1 MSISIHKVGLNKTLG
16 QQSDEI
22 ITANL
27 VGKWV
32 GGTGVETLYWDNQV
46 TSGKNLRRFNGISAS
61 DIYFSFDG
69 ADDYLGEASTDYG
82 GDPFTFN
89 TNNAFTI
96 GMWLRSGTN
105 GQKFYFESWHA
116 LGRGFWFEITSASVS
131 NNIKMD
137 TNSGGLVSG
146 CGQAQLS
153 TKSISTNTWHY
164 ITLTHDGTG
173 NYYFYI
179 NGSFQGIIDLCA
191 HGSTTAT
198 FRLGKKTESSTAYA
212 GNGWR
217 LSDLHVYTARLT
229 DSQIRQNFLA
239 SNITNGTRRYE

>member
-22 ITANL
+22 ITTNL

-46 TSGKNLRRFNGISAS
+46 TDGKNLRRFNGISAN
-61 DIYFSFDG
+61 DNYFAFDG
-69 ADDYLGEASTDYG
+69 TNDYLGEASTSYG

-137 TNSGGLVSG
+137 TNNGHITIESK
-146 CGQAQLS
+146 ADMNFS
-153 TKSISTNTWHY
+153 TETNE
-164 ITLTHDGTG
+164 
-173 NYYFYI
+173 
-179 NGSFQGIIDLCA
+179 NGVNSA
-191 HGSTTAT
+191 HQELAKKFFSLD
-198 FRLGKKTESSTAYA
+198 RLDKA
-212 GNGWR
+212 
-217 LSDLHVYTARLT
+217 
-229 DSQIRQNFLA
+229 
-239 SNITNGTRRYE
+239 

>member
-16 QQSDEI
+16 QKSDEI
-22 ITANL
+22 ITTNL

-46 TSGKNLRRFNGISAS
+46 SGGKNLRRFNGISAS
-61 DIYFSFDG
+61 SIYFSFDG
-69 ADDYLGEASTDYG
+69 TDDYLGEASTSYG

-89 TNNAFTI
+89 TSNAFTI
-96 GMWLRSGTN
+96 GMWIRSGTN
-105 GQKFYFESWHA
+105 GQKFYFESWHSD
-116 LGRGFWFEITSASVS
+116 GYGFWLEITSASTS

-137 TNSGGLVSG
+137 TNGLGVAG
-146 CGQAQLS
+146 CGQVQLS
-153 TKSISTNTWHY
+153 TRSISTNTWHY
-164 ITLTHDGTG
+164 ITLTHDGSG

-179 NGSFQGIIDLCA
+179 NGSFQGSMDLCD

-198 FRLGKKTESSTAYA
+198 FRIGKKTESSTAYA
-212 GNGWR
+212 GNDWR

-239 SNITNGTRRYE
+239 SNLTNGTRRYE